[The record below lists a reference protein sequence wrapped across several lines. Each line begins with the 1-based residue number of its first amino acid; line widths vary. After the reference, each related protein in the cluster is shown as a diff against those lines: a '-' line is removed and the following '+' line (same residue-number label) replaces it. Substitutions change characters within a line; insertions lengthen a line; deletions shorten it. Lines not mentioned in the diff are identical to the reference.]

1 MMRKQLEQL
10 VIVPKCAAT
19 AVAKKT
25 EICPDRRSV
34 LPYLSDG
41 NSTRK
46 ISAQISP

>member
-1 MMRKQLEQL
+1 MRKQLEQL

-34 LPYLSDG
+34 GYYL
-41 NSTRK
+41 TCPMEIQPEKFRHK
-46 ISAQISP
+46 